1 MLRSENGGLE
11 QIVAEMKGW
20 YAKWQSFNISL
31 ADLIQFAAQL
41 AVVTCP
47 LGPRSRT
54 FIGRVDNSSAAPEGL
69 LPPVDGAAEFL
80 IELFRNKTIAPHGLT
95 ALVGA
100 HTTSQQFFV
109 DLDRVG
115 DPQDSTPGVW
125 DVLFYAEVLNQT
137 TVPPRVF
144 TFQSDIN
151 LSKANETV
159 GEWLEFANDGQE
171 DWNEVRANWAPCQ
184 RIHIVILIRNQDY
197 AREYIRLSLL
207 SVYGINN
214 MTECTKVLPP
224 AITSFD
230 EDDSTL
236 MRIWRN
242 TTVGLPD
249 VAQAVFNGSLVT
261 VSDFHNVSDSA

>member
-1 MLRSENGGLE
+1 MYRTRARCYTIRLPCENRLSTSSYLIIGLALTHACNAQDAGGFSKATAPGGGADASILLAPEEMLRSENHGLE
-11 QIVAEMKGW
+11 QIAAQIQGW
-20 YAKWQSFNISL
+20 YGKWQSFNISL
-31 ADLIQFAAQL
+31 ADMIQFAAQL

-69 LPPVDGAAEFL
+69 LPPVDGEADFL

-125 DVLFYAEVLNQT
+125 DVLFYSEVLNQT
-137 TVPPRVF
+137 AVPPRVF
-144 TFQSDIN
+144 LFPSDIN

-159 GEWLEFANDGQE
+159 SEWVGFANDGQE
-171 DWNEVRANWAPCQ
+171 DWNEVSAN
-184 RIHIVILIRNQDY
+184 HY
-197 AREYIRLSLL
+197 
-207 SVYGINN
+207 
-214 MTECTKVLPP
+214 LP
-224 AITSFD
+224 
-230 EDDSTL
+230 
-236 MRIWRN
+236 
-242 TTVGLPD
+242 
-249 VAQAVFNGSLVT
+249 
-261 VSDFHNVSDSA
+261 